1 MYDGPLLLGSGSGD
15 GDTSFL
21 TGLTG
26 RLDPHLARLV
36 PEAGI
41 RLAHCYHL
49 EKACSYSTVQYWQFK
64 LFPWINSVSSSSS
77 SETCASTTLR
87 PSLAGILNTFQH
99 HRP

>member
-21 TGLTG
+21 TGLSG
-26 RLDPHLARLV
+26 RLDPVSLGWFRRRAFASLT
-36 PEAGI
+36 AI
-41 RLAHCYHL
+41 TSKKLAHIV
-49 EKACSYSTVQYWQFK
+49 KYWQFK

-87 PSLAGILNTFQH
+87 PSLAGNLNTFQH